1 MHRDLDAVLQSQ
13 RRMKGNA
20 QVPLGL
26 REKMNWSEEFEKTAL
41 VLELDPYAE
50 IIDLSFE
57 SLLQAVES
65 GETSSVLDHSLEALS
80 SAVDKKVD
88 ISLLK
93 TVISP
98 QLRRF

>member
-1 MHRDLDAVLQSQ
+1 
-13 RRMKGNA
+13 MKGNE
-20 QVPLGL
+20 QVPLGW
-26 REKMNWSEEFEKTAL
+26 REKVNWSEEFEKTAL
-41 VLELDPYAE
+41 VLELDPYTE

-57 SLLQAVES
+57 SLLGAVQSEEIS
-65 GETSSVLDHSLEALS
+65 SALDQSLKTLSSV
-80 SAVDKKVD
+80 VNKKVD

>member
-1 MHRDLDAVLQSQ
+1 
-13 RRMKGNA
+13 
-20 QVPLGL
+20 
-26 REKMNWSEEFEKTAL
+26 MNWSEEFEKTAL
-41 VLELDPYAE
+41 VLELDPYTE

-57 SLLQAVES
+57 SLLDAVES
-65 GETSSVLDHSLEALS
+65 GEISSELHQSLNVLS
-80 SAVDKKVD
+80 SAVNKKVD

>member
-1 MHRDLDAVLQSQ
+1 
-13 RRMKGNA
+13 MKGNE
-20 QVPLGL
+20 QVPLGWQ
-26 REKMNWSEEFEKTAL
+26 EKVSWSEEFEKTAL
-41 VLELDPYAE
+41 VLELDPYTE

-57 SLLQAVES
+57 SLLGAVQS
-65 GETSSVLDHSLEALS
+65 GEISSALDQSLKALS
-80 SAVDKKVD
+80 SVVNKKVD

>member
-1 MHRDLDAVLQSQ
+1 V
-13 RRMKGNA
+13 
-20 QVPLGL
+20 
-26 REKMNWSEEFEKTAL
+26 NWSEEFEKTAL
-41 VLELDPYAE
+41 VLELDPYTE

-57 SLLQAVES
+57 SLLDAVES
-65 GETSSVLDHSLEALS
+65 GEISSELHQSLNVLS
-80 SAVDKKVD
+80 SAVKKKVD

>member
-13 RRMKGNA
+13 RRMKGNE
-20 QVPLGL
+20 QVPLGW
-26 REKMNWSEEFEKTAL
+26 REKVNWSEEFEKTAL
-41 VLELDPYAE
+41 VLELDPYTE
-50 IIDLSFE
+50 VIDLTFE
-57 SLLQAVES
+57 SLLESVGS
-65 GETSSVLDHSLEALS
+65 GEISSELHQSLNVLS
-80 SAVDKKVD
+80 SAVNKKVD

>member
-1 MHRDLDAVLQSQ
+1 
-13 RRMKGNA
+13 MKGNA

-26 REKMNWSEEFEKTAL
+26 REKVNWSEEFEKTAL
-41 VLELDPYAE
+41 VLELDPYTE

-57 SLLQAVES
+57 SLLDAVES
-65 GETSSVLDHSLEALS
+65 GEISSELHQSLNVLSSV
-80 SAVDKKVD
+80 VNKKVD

>member
-1 MHRDLDAVLQSQ
+1 
-13 RRMKGNA
+13 MKGNE
-20 QVPLGL
+20 QVPLGW
-26 REKMNWSEEFEKTAL
+26 REKVNWSEEFEKTAL
-41 VLELDPYAE
+41 VLELDPYTE

-57 SLLQAVES
+57 SLLEAVQS
-65 GETSSVLDHSLEALS
+65 GEITSALDHSLKALS
-80 SAVDKKVD
+80 SVVNKKVD

>member
-1 MHRDLDAVLQSQ
+1 
-13 RRMKGNA
+13 
-20 QVPLGL
+20 
-26 REKMNWSEEFEKTAL
+26 MNWSEEFEKTAL
-41 VLELDPYAE
+41 VLELDPYTE

-57 SLLQAVES
+57 SLLDAVES
-65 GETSSVLDHSLEALS
+65 GEISSELHQSLNVLSSV
-80 SAVDKKVD
+80 VNKKVD

>member
-1 MHRDLDAVLQSQ
+1 
-13 RRMKGNA
+13 
-20 QVPLGL
+20 
-26 REKMNWSEEFEKTAL
+26 
-41 VLELDPYAE
+41 VLELDPYTE

-57 SLLQAVES
+57 SLLDAVES
-65 GETSSVLDHSLEALS
+65 GEISSELHQSLNVLS
-80 SAVDKKVD
+80 SAVKKKVD